1 MKTRP
6 LPRPLMVP
14 CRMASQEGAS
24 LIEAMLALL
33 VFSIGAL
40 GILGLFLG
48 SFSSTAENQN
58 LTSGYEI
65 AQSVI
70 GYLRAN
76 SSAVPG
82 LNGATIT
89 ESSASN
95 ATLAPVS
102 SVMSGYGMP
111 PQASV
116 TLTTSSLANNGQ
128 CPCSVGVQVQWN
140 DGVQQNYQTQT
151 VVGY

>member
-1 MKTRP
+1 MKIRL

-14 CRMASQEGAS
+14 CRTASQEGAS

-33 VFSIGAL
+33 VFTIGAL

-76 SSAVPG
+76 SSAVPNM
-82 LNGATIT
+82 NGVTIT
-89 ESSASN
+89 PSSTNYPQVA
-95 ATLAPVS
+95 

-140 DGVQQNYQTQT
+140 DGGQQNYQTQT

>member
-1 MKTRP
+1 
-6 LPRPLMVP
+6 
-14 CRMASQEGAS
+14 MAIQEGAS

-33 VFSIGAL
+33 VFTIGAL

-82 LNGATIT
+82 LKDVTIT
-89 ESSASN
+89 QSSA
-95 ATLAPVS
+95 ATSSTLSPVL

-140 DGVQQNYQTQT
+140 NGLQQNYQTQT